1 MLTSYVHG
9 SILKMLQGSKA
20 HTLFWLFQERT
31 HRKEKHMDIKKVANA
46 MDNVVFEAKDE
57 LSRATALGK
66 HEVVDN
72 LVYYYHNIDLVAD
85 EVAES
90 LHLDEDEYE
99 SFYIQ
104 FEQEHKALMSWLDVI
119 CKMYQ

>member
-1 MLTSYVHG
+1 
-9 SILKMLQGSKA
+9 
-20 HTLFWLFQERT
+20 
-31 HRKEKHMDIKKVANA
+31 MDIKKVANA

-57 LSRATALGK
+57 LSRASALERK
-66 HEVVDN
+66 EVIDN

-99 SFYIQ
+99 AFYIQ
-104 FEQEHKALMSWLDVI
+104 FEEEHKALMNWLDVI

>member
-1 MLTSYVHG
+1 M
-9 SILKMLQGSKA
+9 
-20 HTLFWLFQERT
+20 FQEGT
-31 HRKEKHMDIKKVANA
+31 HRKEKRMDIKKVVNA

-57 LSRATALGK
+57 LSKASVLEK
-66 HEVVDN
+66 HEIVDN

-85 EVAES
+85 EVAGN

-104 FEQEHKALMSWLDVI
+104 FEQEHKALMNWLDVI